1 MSPGKSVSTTGGDE
15 LTQPVLP
22 CRLQARRVGPRH
34 PQRTRAPGT
43 SSRRLQNAHSR
54 SLGKA
59 SSSRCRLALSQAL
72 LPSGF
77 GADQTGSPLSAHEPG
92 RVTIPRA
99 HSSSTVVTDNRSCWT
114 DASKKGLS
122 GSSQAPCPGSSFWGE
137 HLKAPRRPSATP
149 FSALGLPLLQPHRRL
164 PSKGFIGN
172 SLGIPVGKWRDICL
186 FYLFFWPR
194 LRPVDVPGPGVEPE
208 PQQ

>member
-1 MSPGKSVSTTGGDE
+1 MPVSPGKTVSTAGGDE

-43 SSRRLQNAHSR
+43 TSRRLQNAHGR

-59 SSSRCRLALSQAL
+59 SSSHCRLALSQAL

-92 RVTIPRA
+92 RVTIPR
-99 HSSSTVVTDNRSCWT
+99 WT

-122 GSSQAPCPGSSFWGE
+122 GSSQVPCPGSSFWGE
-137 HLKAPRRPSATP
+137 HLKAPREPSATP
-149 FSALGLPLLQPHRRL
+149 FSALGLPLLQPHRGL